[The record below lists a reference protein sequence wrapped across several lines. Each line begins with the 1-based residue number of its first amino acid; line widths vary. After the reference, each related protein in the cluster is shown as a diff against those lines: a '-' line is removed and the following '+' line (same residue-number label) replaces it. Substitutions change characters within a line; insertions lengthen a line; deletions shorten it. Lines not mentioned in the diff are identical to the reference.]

1 MMQHAACVIAA
12 HCIVC
17 CSTLR
22 WVVHCTAF
30 VKRKSHLWE
39 AHWDWR
45 PSTGGS
51 CLSFNC
57 LADGQHMGDVTSPP
71 P

>member
-30 VKRKSHLWE
+30 VKRKSHQWE

-51 CLSFNC
+51 CFIL
-57 LADGQHMGDVTSPP
+57 
-71 P
+71 